1 MFERLGR
8 MYADREIG
16 GVVLTGPAGVGKSRL
31 ADELL
36 VAAAG
41 RPTARVVG
49 HPATQS
55 IPLGA
60 MAHLLPSDL
69 TRNIGLG
76 DDDRASLFH
85 RARQHLADRSGRER
99 LLVVADDVDQLDEM
113 SLGVLMPFTAE
124 RSIFLVATI
133 RAGRPLPSVI
143 ASLLKDEHVIL
154 MPLPP
159 LTHDEVST
167 LLHRALDGPVDTGAA
182 ERLAVAS
189 NGNLQ
194 ILRELVH
201 LSLDQGALFERD
213 ELWCLSEMPTSST
226 LEELIASQLA
236 ELDAQSTTVLE
247 MLAIAGQT
255 GLSDIEEMTDTPE
268 MTGSAVLLRLEQRG
282 LIQVSRD
289 QRRTFI
295 ALSHPMYGEVIR
307 ARLTV
312 LRERQLFRVL
322 ADRLVF
328 HGARRRGDAMQ
339 LARWR
344 LEAGGEISVEE
355 LIEAGRFA
363 VLGREPEL
371 ATRFAM
377 AAADRGRPHDAA
389 LISVESAILRGDAPE
404 VERAVAA
411 VWDSPTLSDT
421 DRSHLARRLART
433 RFFLGDLDNA
443 LAALEAGDRRLNEPG
458 PIAAVR
464 AERALLLATNG
475 RPLEALRLVAEIGD
489 NADPRIRID
498 LATAQSIAC
507 LSVGRFDESIAVARV
522 GARTQE
528 ELPDWL
534 RRRGAASH
542 LINEAHALG
551 YSGRF
556 REGRELVSGALVRA
570 RNAHAH
576 AAIVWFEVGAGEIE
590 RDSGHGRAAVEHFS
604 AATERA
610 EHAGQQAALVWAW
623 VGVAQGHLL
632 LGDVAQA
639 TVALDRADEC
649 TSPIAT
655 SWSTRERTRAWLLA
669 ARGELDPARQLLAEV
684 ADAVRPDGLWNFE
697 TGVVH
702 DLVRFGAPDEA
713 VDRLD
718 ELAHMVEGPYVHA
731 LAVHARAATD
741 QDLILYDQAV
751 DEFEAMECLAL
762 AAEAATEAAELH
774 RRSGDQRTA
783 AAMGQRALRS
793 IALAGGV
800 RTPGLMRGSGV
811 EPLTAREREVAML
824 AAGGLSSKGIAER
837 LIVSKRTVDSHLD
850 RVYRKLGVSGRD
862 QISRALLS
870 NDGVDRPR

>member
-1 MFERLGR
+1 M
-8 MYADREIG
+8 
-16 GVVLTGPAGVGKSRL
+16 
-31 ADELL
+31 
-36 VAAAG
+36 
-41 RPTARVVG
+41 
-49 HPATQS
+49 
-55 IPLGA
+55 
-60 MAHLLPSDL
+60 
-69 TRNIGLG
+69 
-76 DDDRASLFH
+76 
-85 RARQHLADRSGRER
+85 
-99 LLVVADDVDQLDEM
+99 
-113 SLGVLMPFTAE
+113 
-124 RSIFLVATI
+124 
-133 RAGRPLPSVI
+133 
-143 ASLLKDEHVIL
+143 
-154 MPLPP
+154 
-159 LTHDEVST
+159 
-167 LLHRALDGPVDTGAA
+167 
-182 ERLAVAS
+182 
-189 NGNLQ
+189 
-194 ILRELVH
+194 
-201 LSLDQGALFERD
+201 
-213 ELWCLSEMPTSST
+213 
-226 LEELIASQLA
+226 
-236 ELDAQSTTVLE
+236 
-247 MLAIAGQT
+247 
-255 GLSDIEEMTDTPE
+255 
-268 MTGSAVLLRLEQRG
+268 
-282 LIQVSRD
+282 
-289 QRRTFI
+289 
-295 ALSHPMYGEVIR
+295 
-307 ARLTV
+307 
-312 LRERQLFRVL
+312 
-322 ADRLVF
+322 
-328 HGARRRGDAMQ
+328 
-339 LARWR
+339 
-344 LEAGGEISVEE
+344 
-355 LIEAGRFA
+355 
-363 VLGREPEL
+363 
-371 ATRFAM
+371 
-377 AAADRGRPHDAA
+377 
-389 LISVESAILRGDAPE
+389 
-404 VERAVAA
+404 
-411 VWDSPTLSDT
+411 
-421 DRSHLARRLART
+421 
-433 RFFLGDLDNA
+433 
-443 LAALEAGDRRLNEPG
+443 
-458 PIAAVR
+458 R

-556 REGRELVSGALVRA
+556 REGRELVSSALVRA

-669 ARGELDPARQLLAEV
+669 ARGELGPARQLLAEV

-793 IALAGGV
+793 IELAGGV
-800 RTPGLMRGSGV
+800 RTPGLIRGSGV

>member
-8 MYADREIG
+8 MYADRTIG
-16 GVVLTGPAGVGKSRL
+16 GVVLTGPAGAGKSRL
-31 ADELL
+31 AEELL
-36 VAAAG
+36 TVAAG

-60 MAHLLPSDL
+60 MAHLLPADL

-85 RARQHLADRSGRER
+85 RARQHLAERAGSER
-99 LLVVADDVDQLDEM
+99 LLVVADDVDQLDET
-113 SLGVLMPFTAE
+113 SLGVLMPFTTD

-159 LTHDEVST
+159 LTHDEVAT
-167 LLHRALDGPVDTGAA
+167 LLHRALDGPVDTRAA
-182 ERLAVAS
+182 ERLAIAS

-201 LSLDQGALFERD
+201 LSLDQGALREQD
-213 ELWCLSEMPTSST
+213 ELWCLDEMPTSST
-226 LEELIASQLA
+226 LEELITSQLA
-236 ELDAQSTTVLE
+236 ELEPQLATVLE
-247 MLAIAGQT
+247 MLALAGQM
-255 GLSDIEEMTDTPE
+255 GLSDIEEMTD
-268 MTGSAVLLRLEQRG
+268 SAVLLRLEERG
-282 LIQVSRD
+282 LIQVGRD
-289 QRRTFI
+289 QRRAFV

-312 LRERQLFRVL
+312 LRERQLFRLL

-355 LIEAGRFA
+355 LIEAGRLA

-371 ATRFAM
+371 AARFAM
-377 AAADRGRPHDAA
+377 AAADRGRPHEAA
-389 LISVESAILRGDAPE
+389 LISVESAILRGAAPD

-411 VWDSPTLSDT
+411 VWDSPTLSDAN
-421 DRSHLARRLART
+421 RSHLARRLART

-489 NADPRIRID
+489 NSDPRIRID

-507 LSVGRFDESIAVARV
+507 LSVGRFDEAIAVARV

-556 REGRELVSGALVRA
+556 REGRQLVSSALVRA

-590 RDSGHGRAAVEHFS
+590 RDSGHGHAAVQHFS
-604 AATERA
+604 AATELA

-639 TVALDRADEC
+639 TGALDRADAV

-669 ARGELDPARQLLAEV
+669 ARGELASARQLLVEV
-684 ADAVRPDGLWNFE
+684 GDAVRPDGLWNFE

-702 DLVRFGAPDEA
+702 DLVRFGDPGAA
-713 VDRLD
+713 VERLD
-718 ELAHMVEGPYVHA
+718 ELARIVEGPYVHA

-741 QDLILYDQAV
+741 EDLVLYGQAI

-762 AAEAATEAAELH
+762 AAEAATELAELY
-774 RRSGDQRTA
+774 RRAGDPRAA

-793 IALAGGV
+793 IELAGGV

-850 RVYRKLGVSGRD
+850 RVYRKLGVTGRD
-862 QISRALLS
+862 QITEALLS
-870 NDGVDRPR
+870 TDRVDGSR